1 MKNIKKFYPLIVGL
15 VLLISVAAYGTR
27 AYFSDSTKEDAGIDL
42 VLGNVKIGSEGL
54 SWAYKAEIG
63 NENNELKNND
73 KKVVTPNDMG
83 NQINITDA
91 RPGDTFEKVFEFTN
105 TGSLEQLVKF
115 DASDMNKSSI
125 FEVKWNEIDDT
136 KNEIVLDETKE
147 IKLSPRDKI
156 SLKMTVSVNLNSHEE
171 QHGND
176 SVNTDKVTNL
186 GTLVKESIEVK
197 AVQTNATAAAE

>member
-27 AYFSDSTKEDAGIDL
+27 AYFSDSTSEDAGIDL
-42 VLGNVKIGSEGL
+42 TLGDVKIGSKGL

-73 KKVVTPNDMG
+73 KKVDTPNDMG

-91 RPGDTFEKVFEFTN
+91 RPGDTFEKVFEFKN
-105 TGSLEQLVKF
+105 TGSLEQVVTFATDK
-115 DASDMNKSSI
+115 NESSI
-125 FEVKWNEIDDT
+125 FKVKWNEIENT
-136 KNEIVLDETKE
+136 NNEVVLDETKNF
-147 IKLSPRDKI
+147 KLSPGKEV

-171 QHGND
+171 QHGDN

-186 GTLVKESIEVK
+186 NTLVKESIEVK
-197 AVQTNATAAAE
+197 AVQTNATAAAK